1 LKLAADVMCP
11 CGSNH
16 TLKGITTMTSES
28 EFTLER
34 RGHANGFKPRIVDT
48 RLGDI
53 TFAIPQVRKGASIRK
68 RWNKGC
74 AASEP

>member
-1 LKLAADVMCP
+1 
-11 CGSNH
+11 
-16 TLKGITTMTSES
+16 MTSES